1 MNDLF
6 EKMRE
11 YVKMDE
17 EITTAEFVDY
27 FQKVIDALQTQFD
40 DMDQE
45 SLLKAKLI
53 TSILAGNSASRK
65 ARKDA
70 DSKKFKK
77 MNDKSVFWANA
88 IEFRLKHMGL
98 TPAEI
103 EEKTNEMEAAM

>member
-1 MNDLF
+1 MNELY

-17 EITTAEFVDY
+17 EISTPEFVDY
-27 FQKVIDALQTQFD
+27 FQKVIDELQTKFD

-45 SLLKAKLI
+45 ALLRSKLI

-70 DSKKFKK
+70 DSKKYKK
-77 MNDKSVFWANA
+77 INEKSVFWANA

-98 TPAEI
+98 TSAEI